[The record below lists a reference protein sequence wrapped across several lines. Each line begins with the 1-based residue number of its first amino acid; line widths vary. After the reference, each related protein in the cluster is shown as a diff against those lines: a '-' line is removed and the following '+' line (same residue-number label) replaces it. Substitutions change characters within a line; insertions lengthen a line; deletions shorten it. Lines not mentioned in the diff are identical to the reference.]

1 MRTASDKLSTQP
13 QSDAGTG
20 IDSAERH
27 RLVVPNRFSELR
39 RASQWVR
46 SFAHER
52 QLERQAA
59 EWLEL
64 SVNEA
69 LTNIMSYAYC
79 DDAPHDIVVALY
91 AQPDRIC
98 VEFEDDGKPFN
109 PLDLPVEEPATSLEK
124 SRPTGRGL
132 TLMRNFMDELHY
144 VRRDSRNVLTM
155 VLHTA
160 VRSNARS

>member
-1 MRTASDKLSTQP
+1 MARTVSDKLSTQP
-13 QSDAGTG
+13 KSDAGTG
-20 IDSAERH
+20 IDSAEGH
-27 RLVVPNRFSELR
+27 RLVVSNRFSELR

-46 SFAHER
+46 SFAHQR
-52 QLERQAA
+52 QLEHQVAG
-59 EWLEL
+59 WLEL

-79 DDAPHDIVVALY
+79 DDASHDIVVVLN

-124 SRPTGRGL
+124 SRPTGRGIA
-132 TLMRNFMDELHY
+132 LMRNLMDELHY
-144 VRRDSRNVLTM
+144 VRRGSRNVLTM
-155 VLHTA
+155 VLRTA
-160 VRSNARS
+160 RV